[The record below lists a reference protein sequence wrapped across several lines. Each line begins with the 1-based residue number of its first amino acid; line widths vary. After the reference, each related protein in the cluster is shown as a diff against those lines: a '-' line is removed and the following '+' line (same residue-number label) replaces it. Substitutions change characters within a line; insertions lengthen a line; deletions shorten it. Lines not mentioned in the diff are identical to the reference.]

1 MLRIKANGDAALRMF
16 KQMDGSIAKFQGGL
30 KTVGNSAGSVF
41 KGVSAVGGFLFKPLE
56 IAAKAGGVLA
66 AGLMSVG
73 GAAIYAAAEDEK
85 LVQRLSLVYGSVE
98 KATKKFKELEA
109 ISRTTSFKTE
119 DLTDAAIILEQVGM
133 GGAKYLRTLGNAAK
147 VSGGSISD
155 MARSVSALQM
165 RGLKSM
171 GIESNEKDGKTTY
184 RFRDQ
189 MGKVK
194 TIVAKGADEARKAL
208 MTIFDLKFSG
218 GTKGLLGLIEQLK
231 NGIGQAFANFG
242 DGLLPAAKRFV
253 EWMSKGINGLIESG
267 KLEEWG
273 KKVGEWME
281 KAVDNVMAFFKTL
294 PAVWEGL
301 KKVWN
306 EGGSRL
312 GELLT
317 AVFGAGARILGV
329 GIYETLKG
337 TAIFWKGVGQMI
349 VAGMMSAEW
358 IRKLIYLAT
367 GKMPG
372 AASQGELFK
381 MGVKNVMSSGG
392 KAAEAIAAT
401 MAVEGKGLNKQFARS
416 SGIDVGGEFQKNL
429 GDVQASRG
437 AAKREMVTE
446 RFKDQ
451 GVWSNAG
458 WVQKP
463 QTWDRTFEAESGKNK
478 VGDVSKAGGII
489 VRIGTV
495 QVTADNKQRMIDTL
509 MQSAVQPALAAAGS

>member
-253 EWMSKGINGLIESG
+253 EWLSKGVNNLIEGG

-306 EGGSRL
+306 EGGNVL
-312 GELLT
+312 KDLLMG
-317 AVFGAGARILGV
+317 VFSAGATILGV
-329 GIYETLKG
+329 GLFEYLKA
-337 TAIFWKGVGQMI
+337 TVSIWTGVGEMI
-349 VAGMMSAEW
+349 GAGLMQAEG
-358 IRKLIYLAT
+358 IKQLIYFAT

-372 AASQGELFK
+372 ATQQSALMQKGLK
-381 MGVKNVMSSGG
+381 TAG
-392 KAAEAIAAT
+392 AALPTAAANIAAT
-401 MAVEGKGLNKQFARS
+401 ASVEGQKLNQTFSRL
-416 SGIDVGGEFQKNL
+416 SGVDVKSEFEKNL

-437 AAKREMVTE
+437 AAQREMVTE
-446 RFKDQ
+446 QFRTK
-451 GVWSNAG
+451 GKWGNTG
-458 WVQKP
+458 WVEAPMQ
-463 QTWDRTFEAESGKNK
+463 WERTSEQEAGKNK